1 MKGMAATTLLTSE
14 QFLAL
19 PEELDEQGNRIK
31 DELIGGEVVK
41 MPPPSLPHDLIKN
54 RINRILLR
62 YMDAHPEVP
71 LESLVEIGAS
81 VSDYDTFI
89 PDISIVRR
97 ERLTPV
103 ERRIFQGAPDLAIEV
118 VSPSDTMKHM
128 KRKIDAYL
136 ANGSESVWVVFPD
149 ARSVMVHRAGS
160 VHEFKPDQTLADP
173 LLPGFSI
180 PVAQFFE
187 LT

>member
-1 MKGMAATTLLTSE
+1 MAATTLLTSE

-19 PEELDEQGNRIK
+19 PDELDEHGNRVK

-54 RINRILLR
+54 QINRILLR
-62 YMDAHPEVP
+62 YLDAHPALA
-71 LESLVEIGAS
+71 LEPLVEMGAS
-81 VSDYDTFI
+81 VSDYDTFV
-89 PDISIVRR
+89 PDISVVKRD
-97 ERLTPV
+97 RLTPV

-118 VSPSDTMKHM
+118 VSPSDTLRHMKH
-128 KRKIDAYL
+128 KIDAYL
-136 ANGSESVWVVFPD
+136 ANGSQSIWVVFPE
-149 ARSVMVHRAGS
+149 ARSVMVHRADS
-160 VHEFKPDQTLADP
+160 VREFKADHTLQDP
-173 LLPGFSI
+173 FLPGFSV